1 MIIKLFPLAQFGL
14 LRTFL
19 TEIQPFY
26 INCGV
31 KAGKKPKIQTCK
43 NYNIIMI
50 SFSIPD
56 IFLKNVKQNYIF
68 MHEQKIFITYS
79 YVLNCVFPSLSNIH
93 V

>member
-1 MIIKLFPLAQFGL
+1 
-14 LRTFL
+14 
-19 TEIQPFY
+19 
-26 INCGV
+26 
-31 KAGKKPKIQTCK
+31 
-43 NYNIIMI
+43 MI

-56 IFLKNVKQNYIF
+56 IFLNNVKQNYIF